1 MSALLVALRLARR
14 TAWRSRGRSALI
26 MVMIGLPVLVITG
39 VFTLTETM
47 SITPREGLVAELG
60 TADSRLVQTPE
71 GTVLQQ
77 QPNGASWNTSG
88 GDYEAA
94 YPKLGA
100 AEVAALLGPST
111 RLIPFS
117 TGALRLGTERV
128 DALETDLRDP
138 LTRGM
143 LTLSEGRFPAA
154 REVAVTPALGLR
166 PGDLLRPSGEAP
178 LTVVGVVEHPYRPSL
193 REVVGP
199 DLPLAPPDGFL
210 SPTQYGPGWLAD
222 TAKPV
227 TWTDVPA
234 LNTAGLYV
242 TSRAMIRDFEPR
254 APVGL
259 SLLDVRH
266 TVGLGA
272 MVIMVVLETVLL
284 AGPAFA
290 VGLRR
295 RRRELAEIA
304 AQGGSAGH
312 LRMIVLADGLVLG
325 GAATLVATVLGIG
338 AGVLGAS
345 IVARWGGQV
354 GPPGVPW
361 PPVMGIAALGLL
373 TGLVAALVP
382 AAQAARQNTAAVLA
396 GRAPAVA
403 DRPGWPLLGAV
414 LVLAGLGATVV
425 ARRQPDSMWVF
436 ASAVLI
442 LLGLV
447 VLMPWLVRCTGWP
460 AARLRLP
467 LRVSVRDAVRH
478 RSRTVSAVAA
488 VMAVTATVVA
498 VGIGTHSEYMD
509 RRNAYTSARP
519 TGTLAIWGGSISDAA
534 WNGLRAE
541 TARRLPGVPLAAGY
555 QVRDAQGRRYALRYT
570 VRWNG
575 TRTRRT
581 VAVGDQTLLRLL
593 QGRHDPQATAALAS
607 GKAVVFDASA
617 VRNGKLAL
625 RAGSTS
631 GPARKLEVPAVL
643 ATPAD
648 EYQGGALLPRTL
660 VEQAG
665 FSTAERQLYAMYR
678 LPADSTLSR
687 DLAKVTPRVTVA
699 SEEGYRNVPDP
710 GLWGWLVGAL
720 VLVVGGTLA
729 ATRLAAADMRPERV
743 TMMAIGAPPGTLR
756 MVVACQALYIS
767 GLGALVGLVAGTV
780 TGVALSRPMTTHGAG
795 DPATIAIPWPFV
807 IAVVV
812 GLPILATVAA
822 LITRTRLPLARR
834 LL

>member
-1 MSALLVALRLARR
+1 
-14 TAWRSRGRSALI
+14 

-47 SITPREGLVAELG
+47 SVTPREGLVAELG
-60 TADSRLVQTPE
+60 TADARLVQTPE
-71 GTVLQQ
+71 GTVLHQ
-77 QPNGASWNTSG
+77 QPNGASWNTG
-88 GDYEAA
+88 GDDGAA
-94 YPKLGA
+94 APELGA
-100 AEVAALLGPST
+100 AEVAALLGPGT

-117 TGALRLGTERV
+117 TGVLRLGTERV

-166 PGDLLRPSGEAP
+166 PGDLLRPSGAAP

-199 DLPLAPPDGFL
+199 DLPLAPPDGFW
-210 SPTQYGPGWLAD
+210 SPHEYGTGWLAD

-227 TWTDVPA
+227 SWTDVPA

-242 TSRAMIRDFEPR
+242 TSRAMIPDFESR
-254 APVGL
+254 APVRF
-259 SLLDVRH
+259 SSLDVQH

-295 RRRELAEIA
+295 RRRELAQIA

-312 LRMIVLADGLVLG
+312 LRTIVLADGLVLG

-338 AGVLGAS
+338 AGVLGAP

-361 PPVMGIAALGLL
+361 SPVLGIAALGLL

-382 AAQAARQNTAAVLA
+382 AVQAARQNTAAVLA
-396 GRAPAVA
+396 DRAPEVA
-403 DRPGWPLLGAV
+403 DRPGWPLVGAV

-425 ARRQPDSMWVF
+425 ARRQPDSMWVL

-447 VLMPWLVRCTGWP
+447 VVMPWLVRCTGRP

-519 TGTLAIWGGSISDAA
+519 TGTLAIWAGTIGDAA

-541 TARRLPGVPLAAGY
+541 TARQLPGVPLAAGY
-555 QVRDAQGRRYALRYT
+555 QAKDAEGHRLRVAVHGAMERDTDAPFGGHRRPGSAQAPAGAPRSAGGRGAGERQGRG
-570 VRWNG
+570 VRRG
-575 TRTRRT
+575 RGAGRQAGAAGELHVRPRAQARSAGGAGHTRRR
-581 VAVGDQTLLRLL
+581 AP
-593 QGRHDPQATAALAS
+593 GRGPAAARPGRAGGILD
-607 GKAVVFDASA
+607 GGASA
-617 VRNGKLAL
+617 STPCTGCRPTRRC
-625 RAGSTS
+625 RAIW
-631 GPARKLEVPAVL
+631 
-643 ATPAD
+643 
-648 EYQGGALLPRTL
+648 PR
-660 VEQAG
+660 
-665 FSTAERQLYAMYR
+665 
-678 LPADSTLSR
+678 
-687 DLAKVTPRVTVA
+687 
-699 SEEGYRNVPDP
+699 
-710 GLWGWLVGAL
+710 
-720 VLVVGGTLA
+720 
-729 ATRLAAADMRPERV
+729 
-743 TMMAIGAPPGTLR
+743 
-756 MVVACQALYIS
+756 
-767 GLGALVGLVAGTV
+767 
-780 TGVALSRPMTTHGAG
+780 
-795 DPATIAIPWPFV
+795 
-807 IAVVV
+807 
-812 GLPILATVAA
+812 
-822 LITRTRLPLARR
+822 
-834 LL
+834 

>member
-14 TAWRSRGRSALI
+14 NAWRSRGRSALI

-47 SITPREGLVAELG
+47 SVTPREGLVAELG
-60 TADSRLVQTPE
+60 AADARLVQTPE

-94 YPKLGA
+94 APELGA
-100 AEVAALLGPST
+100 AKVAALLGPGT

-117 TGALRLGTERV
+117 TGALRLSTERV

-210 SPTQYGPGWLAD
+210 SPAEYGPGWLAD

-227 TWTDVPA
+227 TWADVPA

-242 TSRAMIRDFEPR
+242 TSRAMISDFEPR
-254 APVGL
+254 ALVRF
-259 SLLDVRH
+259 SLDVPR

-312 LRMIVLADGLVLG
+312 LRTIVLADGLVLG

-345 IVARWGGQV
+345 IMARWGGQV

-361 PPVMGIAALGLL
+361 PPVLGIAALGLL

-382 AAQAARQNTAAVLA
+382 AIQAARQNTAAVLA

-403 DRPGWPLLGAV
+403 DRPGWPLVGAAA
-414 LVLAGLGATVV
+414 VLAGLGATVV
-425 ARRQPDSMWVF
+425 ARRQPDSMWVL

-447 VLMPWLVRCTGWP
+447 ALMPWLVRCTGRP

-498 VGIGTHSEYMD
+498 VGIGANSEYMD

-519 TGTLAIWGGSISDAA
+519 TGTLAIWAGTIGDTT
-534 WNGLRAE
+534 WNRLRAE

-555 QVRDAQGRRYALRYT
+555 QVKDAQGRRYALRYT

-575 TRTRRT
+575 IRTRRT
-581 VAVGDQTLLRLL
+581 IAVGDQTLLRLL
-593 QGRHDPQATAALAS
+593 QGRHDPQAAAALAS

-631 GPARKLEVPAVL
+631 GPARKLEVPAML

-648 EYQGGALLPRTL
+648 EYQGGALLPRAL

-665 FSTAERQLYAMYR
+665 FSTVERQLYAMYR
-678 LPADSTLSR
+678 PPADSTLSR

-756 MVVACQALYIS
+756 MVVAGQALYIS

>member
-1 MSALLVALRLARR
+1 MSAVVAALRLARR
-14 TAWRSRGRSALI
+14 NAWRSRGRSALI
-26 MVMIGLPVLVITG
+26 MVMIGLPVLVLTAIL
-39 VFTLTETM
+39 TLLETM
-47 SITPREGLVAELG
+47 SLTPQEGLVAQLG
-60 TADSRLVQTPE
+60 AADARLVQAPK

-77 QPNGASWNTSG
+77 QPNGASWSMNG
-88 GDYEAA
+88 GDDEAA
-94 YPKLGA
+94 APELDA
-100 AEVAALLGPST
+100 AKVAALLGPGT
-111 RLIPFS
+111 RLLPFS
-117 TGALRLGTERV
+117 TGTLRLGTGQV

-143 LTLSEGRFPAA
+143 LTLSEGRLPAA
-154 REVAVTPALGLR
+154 GEVAVTPALGLR
-166 PGDLLRPSGEAP
+166 PGDLLRPSGAAP
-178 LTVVGVVEHPYRPSL
+178 LRVVGVVEHPHRPSL
-193 REVVGP
+193 RKAVGP
-199 DLPLAPPDGFL
+199 DLPLTPLFW
-210 SPTQYGPGWLAD
+210 SPSEYGPGWLAD

-227 TWTDVPA
+227 SWAEVPA

-242 TSRAMIRDFEPR
+242 TSRATILDSPR
-254 APVGL
+254 GL
-259 SLLDVRH
+259 VAFSVVNQQQ

-312 LRMIVLADGLVLG
+312 LRTIVLADGVVLG

-338 AGVLGAS
+338 AGALGAPL
-345 IVARWGGQV
+345 VARWGGQV

-361 PPVMGIAALGLL
+361 APVLGVAALGLI

-382 AAQAARQNTAAVLA
+382 AVQAARQNTAAVLA
-396 GRAPAVA
+396 GRAPTVA
-403 DRPGWPLLGAV
+403 DRPGWPLAGAA
-414 LVLAGLGATVV
+414 LVLAGLAATMV
-425 ARRQPDSMWVF
+425 ARRQGGSAWVL

-442 LLGLV
+442 LFGLV
-447 VLMPWLVRCTGWP
+447 VLTPWLVRCTGGP
-460 AARLRLP
+460 ATRLRLP
-467 LRVSVRDAVRH
+467 LRVAVRDAVRH

-498 VGIGTHSEYMD
+498 VGIGTQSEYMD

-519 TGTLAIWGGSISDAA
+519 TGMLAIWGGTMTDGTWSK
-534 WNGLRAE
+534 LRAE
-541 TARRLPGVPLAAGY
+541 TVRRLPGVPLAVGY
-555 QVRDAQGRRYALRYT
+555 QAKDAQGHRYALRYT

-575 TRTRRT
+575 IRTPRT
-581 VAVGDQTLLRLL
+581 AAIGDQALLRLL
-593 QGRHDPQATAALAS
+593 QGRHDPQAAAALAS
-607 GKAVVFDASA
+607 GKAVVFDAAA
-617 VRNGKLAL
+617 VRDGKLTL

-631 GPARKLEVPAVL
+631 GPARKLDVPAVL

-648 EYQGGALLPRTL
+648 EHQGGALLPRTL

-665 FSTAERQLYAMYR
+665 FTTAERALYAMYR
-678 LPADSTLSR
+678 LPTDSMLER

-710 GLWGWLVGAL
+710 GLWAWLVGAL

-729 ATRLAAADMRPERV
+729 ATRLAAADMRPERA

-756 MVVACQALYIS
+756 LVVAGQSLYIS
-767 GLGALVGLVAGTV
+767 GLGALVGLAAGTV
-780 TGVALSRPMTTHGAG
+780 TGVALSRPLTTHGAG
-795 DPATIAIPWPFV
+795 DPATIAIPWPFM

-812 GLPILATVAA
+812 GLPVLATVAA
-822 LITRTRLPLARR
+822 LITRTRLPLAPR

>member
-1 MSALLVALRLARR
+1 MSAVLAALRIARR
-14 TAWRSRGRSALI
+14 NAWRSRGRSALI
-26 MVMIGLPVLVITG
+26 MVMIGLPVFVITAML
-39 VFTLTETM
+39 TLTETM
-47 SITPREGLVAELG
+47 SLTPQEGLVAELG
-60 TADSRLVQTPE
+60 TADARLVQTPE
-71 GTVLQQ
+71 GTVLHQQ
-77 QPNGASWNTSG
+77 QPNTASWTG
-88 GDYEAA
+88 GDDGAA
-94 YPKLGA
+94 APELGA
-100 AEVAALLGPST
+100 AEVAALLGPGT

-117 TGALRLGTERV
+117 TGVLRLGTERV
-128 DALETDLRDP
+128 DAMETDLRDP

-166 PGDLLRPSGEAP
+166 PGDLLHPSGAAA
-178 LTVVGVVEHPYRPSL
+178 LTVVGVVEHPHRPSL
-193 REVVGP
+193 RQVVGP
-199 DLPLAPPDGFL
+199 NLPLASSDEFW
-210 SPTQYGPGWLAD
+210 SPLGYGTGWLAD
-222 TAKPV
+222 TPTPV

-234 LNTAGLYV
+234 LNRAGLFV
-242 TSRAMIRDFEPR
+242 TSRATLTDPAADPAR
-254 APVGL
+254 ASASDVQAMVGI
-259 SLLDVRH
+259 
-266 TVGLGA
+266 GA
-272 MVIMVVLETVLL
+272 MVIMVVLEIVLL

-312 LRMIVLADGLVLG
+312 LRTIVLADGLVLG
-325 GAATLVATVLGIG
+325 GAAAFVATVLGIG
-338 AGVLGAS
+338 AGALGAS
-345 IVARWGGQV
+345 VVARWVGQI

-361 PPVMGIAALGLL
+361 APVLGVAALGLL

-382 AAQAARQNTAAVLA
+382 AVQAARQNTATVLA

-403 DRPGWPLLGAV
+403 DRPGWPLVGAV

-425 ARRQPDSMWVF
+425 ARRQPGSVWVL
-436 ASAVLI
+436 ASAVLV

-447 VLMPWLVRCTGWP
+447 VLTPWLVGYTGRP

-478 RSRTVSAVAA
+478 RSRTASAVAA

-498 VGIGTHSEYMD
+498 VGIGTYSEYMD
-509 RRNAYTSARP
+509 RRDAYTSARP
-519 TGTLAIWGGSISDAA
+519 TGMLAIWGGNMGDAT
-534 WNGLRAE
+534 WSRLRAE
-541 TARRLPGVPLAAGY
+541 TGRQLPGVPLAAGY
-555 QVRDAQGRRYALRYT
+555 QAKDAQGHRYALRYT

-581 VAVGDQTLLRLL
+581 AAIGDQALLRLL
-593 QGRHDPQATAALAS
+593 QGRHDPQAAAALAS
-607 GKAVVFDASA
+607 GKAVVFDSTA
-617 VRNGKLAL
+617 VRDGKLAL
-625 RAGSTS
+625 RASSTS

-648 EYQGGALLPRTL
+648 EHQGGALLPRAL
-660 VEQAG
+660 IEQAG

-678 LPADSTLSR
+678 LPADSTLGR
-687 DLAKVTPRVTVA
+687 DLAKLTSRVTIA

-729 ATRLAAADMRPERV
+729 ATRLAAADMRPERA

-756 MVVACQALYIS
+756 MVVAGQALYIS

-780 TGVALSRPMTTHGAG
+780 TGVALTRPMTTRGAG

-812 GLPILATVAA
+812 GLPVLATVAA